1 MSEIIAH
8 FFTRKERLA
17 RTGQPLSISSVCGY
31 FARSDTANP
40 PARAMRRLS
49 DVSLVT
55 VWRVIVYAFGFVS

>member
-1 MSEIIAH
+1 M
-8 FFTRKERLA
+8 
-17 RTGQPLSISSVCGY
+17 GQPLFITFGCSY

-49 DVSLVT
+49 EVSLVT